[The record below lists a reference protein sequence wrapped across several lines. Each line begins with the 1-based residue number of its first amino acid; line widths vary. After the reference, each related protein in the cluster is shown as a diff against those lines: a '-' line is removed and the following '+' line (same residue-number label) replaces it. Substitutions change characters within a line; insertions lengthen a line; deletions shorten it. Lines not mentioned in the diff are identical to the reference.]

1 MEDAKTRK
9 ANVNYRP
16 VRRRSEY
23 KEGTPEKRKR
33 EIVVNTL
40 PALN

>member
-9 ANVNYRP
+9 PKAITRL

-23 KEGTPEKRKR
+23 KEGTPEKENGR
-33 EIVVNTL
+33 E
-40 PALN
+40 